1 MQQATRL
8 KSPETGRIAEAIV
21 NITPPTMPPR
31 SATTGSA
38 ADWKPQPCGLSRE
51 ELRRIVRKILG

>member
-1 MQQATRL
+1 MQAPTRL
-8 KSPETGRIAEAIV
+8 KSPETRRIGPAFAKTMPET
-21 NITPPTMPPR
+21 TPP
-31 SATTGSA
+31 GSA

>member
-1 MQQATRL
+1 MQEPTRL
-8 KSPETGRIAEAIV
+8 KSPETGRVAAALARTTLKT
-21 NITPPTMPPR
+21 TPETMPP
-31 SATTGSA
+31 GSA